1 MHDILSGNEA
11 IARGAWEAGARFAS
25 AYPGTPSTEIL
36 ETMPKYGDDICSEWS
51 PNEKVAFEVA
61 LGASLA
67 GARSLVAMKHVGVN
81 VAADPLFTASYTG
94 VKGGLV
100 LVTADDPSQHSS
112 QNEQDNR
119 NYAKFAKVPLLEPA
133 NSQEAKDFVGL
144 ACELSERYD
153 TPVILRTTTRIS
165 HSKSIVALGERPA
178 LEPLV
183 GVERDIAKYV
193 MLPSNATKK
202 HPLVE
207 QRLRLL
213 AELAEEMPENRIEP
227 GDRGI
232 GIIAA
237 GASYMY
243 AREAFPAASFLK
255 LGMVHPL
262 PTRLIERFR
271 AMVDRLYVVEEL
283 DPFLEEQIRLMGVQ
297 VDGGKQAVPLIGEL
311 DPGIVARA
319 LNGVG
324 APGASAEL
332 LAPVG
337 DPLPNLPERPPTL
350 CPGCSHRG
358 VFIALRKLKV
368 FVSGDIGCYTLGALE
383 PFQAMHTCIC
393 MGASIGGAH
402 GIEKVTEPDGVLKNR
417 AVAVIGDST
426 FFHSGIT
433 ALLDVAWNRS
443 DTVTVILDNRIAAMT
458 GGQQTPGT
466 GKTLAGL
473 QNPLVDIP
481 KLCEALGIQR
491 VRTVDPGD
499 IAAVETALRE
509 EIAADEPSVIIATS
523 KCALQYRIRGEAW
536 RVDPEACT
544 SRIPRRARPRGAPRP
559 ASGLSLLPRTGCR
572 ACLKAGCVGLMLVEG
587 DEKARVEIVP
597 SQCNGC
603 GVCAQLCKQ
612 GAILAPVTAEV
623 TA

>member
-1 MHDILSGNEA
+1 MRDILSGNEA
-11 IARGAWEAGARFAS
+11 IARGAWEAGVRFAS

-36 ETMPKYGDDICSEWS
+36 ESMPNYGDDVYSEWS

-100 LVTADDPSQHSS
+100 LVSADDPAMHSS

-133 NSQEAKDFVGL
+133 DSQEAKDFVGL
-144 ACELSERYD
+144 ACELSERFD

-165 HSKSIVALGERPA
+165 HSKSIVELGERTA
-178 LEPLV
+178 LDPLV

-193 MLPSNATKK
+193 MVPSNATKK

-207 QRLRLL
+207 NRLRQL
-213 AELAEEMPENRIEP
+213 AEHADQMAENRIEP
-227 GDRGI
+227 GDRSI

-237 GASYMY
+237 GAAYMY
-243 AREAFPAASFLK
+243 AREAFPSASFLK
-255 LGMVHPL
+255 LGMAYPL
-262 PTRLIERFR
+262 PSGMIKRFR
-271 AMVDRLYVVEEL
+271 AMVERLYVVEEL

-297 VDGGKQAVPLIGEL
+297 VDGGKEAVPLIGEL
-311 DPGIVARA
+311 DPGTVARA
-319 LNGVG
+319 LHGVG
-324 APGASAEL
+324 APDAVADL
-332 LAPVG
+332 LEPVG
-337 DPLPNLPERPPTL
+337 EGLRDLPERPPTL

-383 PFQAMHTCIC
+383 PFEAMHMCVC

-402 GIEKVTEPDGVLKNR
+402 GMEKVTEADGVLKNR

-443 DTVTVILDNRIAAMT
+443 DTVTVILDNRITAMT

-466 GKTLAGL
+466 GKTLGGL
-473 QNPLVDIP
+473 ESPPVVIP
-481 KLCEALGIQR
+481 KLCEALGITR
-491 VRTVDPGD
+491 VRTVDPDD
-499 IAAVETALRE
+499 IAAVEAALRE

-523 KCALQYRIRGEAW
+523 RCALQYRIRGEAW
-536 RVDPEACT
+536 HVDPELC
-544 SRIPRRARPRGAPRP
+544 I
-559 ASGLSLLPRTGCR
+559 GCK
-572 ACLKAGCVGLMLVEG
+572 ACLKAGCVGLMLVDG
-587 DEKARVEIVP
+587 DEQTKVEIVP
-597 SQCNGC
+597 GQCSGC

-612 GAILAPVTAEV
+612 AAILAPAQEV

>member
-1 MHDILSGNEA
+1 MRDILSGNEA
-11 IARGAWEAGARFAS
+11 IARGAWEAGVRFAS

-36 ETMPKYGDDICSEWS
+36 EAMPQYGDDIYSEWS

-67 GARSLVAMKHVGVN
+67 GARALVAMKHVGVN

-94 VKGGLV
+94 VKGGFV
-100 LVTADDPSQHSS
+100 LVSADDPSQHSS

-133 NSQEAKDFVGL
+133 DSQEAKDFVGL
-144 ACELSERYD
+144 ACELSERFD

-165 HSKSIVALGERPA
+165 HSKSIVELGERSA
-178 LEPLV
+178 LDPLI

-193 MLPSNATKK
+193 MVPSNATKK

-213 AELAEEMPENRIEP
+213 AELAEQMPENRIEP
-227 GDRGI
+227 GDPGVGI
-232 GIIAA
+232 VAA
-237 GASYMY
+237 GAAYMY
-243 AREAFPAASFLK
+243 AREAFPSASFLK
-255 LGMVHPL
+255 LGMAYPL

-297 VDGGKQAVPLIGEL
+297 VDGGKEAVPLVGEL

-319 LNGVG
+319 LEGIG
-324 APGASAEL
+324 APGATTEL

-337 DPLPNLPERPPTL
+337 DPVPDLPGRPPTL

-368 FVSGDIGCYTLGALE
+368 FVSGDIGCYALGALE
-383 PFQAMHTCIC
+383 PFRAMHTCIC

-402 GIEKVTEPDGVLKNR
+402 GMEKVTERDGVLKNR

-443 DTVTVILDNRIAAMT
+443 DTVTVILDNRITAMT
-458 GGQQTPGT
+458 GGQHTPGT
-466 GKTLAGL
+466 GRTLADL
-473 QNPLVDIP
+473 QSPPVDIP
-481 KLCEALGIQR
+481 KLCEALGIAR
-491 VRTVDPGD
+491 VRTVDPDD
-499 IAAVETALRE
+499 IAAVEAALRE
-509 EIAADEPSVIIATS
+509 EIAADGPSVIIATS
-523 KCALQYRIRGEAW
+523 KCALVYRLRGEAW
-536 RVDPEACT
+536 HVDAELC
-544 SRIPRRARPRGAPRP
+544 
-559 ASGLSLLPRTGCR
+559 TGCKV
-572 ACLKAGCVGLMLVEG
+572 CLKAGCVGLMLVES
-587 DEKARVEIVP
+587 DEKASVEIVP
-597 SQCNGC
+597 SQCTGC

-612 GAILAPVTAEV
+612 GAILAPVIEEV

>member
-1 MHDILSGNEA
+1 MRDILSGNEA
-11 IARGAWEAGARFAS
+11 IARGAWEAGVRFAA

-36 ETMPKYGDDICSEWS
+36 EAMPQYEGDIYSEWS

-67 GARSLVAMKHVGVN
+67 GARALVAMKHVGVN

-94 VKGGLV
+94 VKGGFV
-100 LVTADDPSQHSS
+100 LVSADDPSLHSS

-119 NYAKFAKVPLLEPA
+119 NYARFAKVPLLEPA
-133 NSQEAKDFVGL
+133 DSQEAKDFVGL

-165 HSKSIVALGERPA
+165 HSKSIVELGERAA
-178 LEPLV
+178 LDPLI

-193 MLPSNATKK
+193 MVPSNATKK

-213 AELAEEMPENRIEP
+213 AELAEEMPQNRIEP

-232 GIIAA
+232 GIVAA
-237 GASYMY
+237 GVAYMY

-255 LGMVHPL
+255 LGMAYPL
-262 PTRLIERFR
+262 PAGMIRRFR

-283 DPFLEEQIRLMGVQ
+283 DPFLEEQIRLMGVR
-297 VDGGKQAVPLIGEL
+297 VDGGKEAVPLIGEL

-319 LNGVG
+319 LSGVG
-324 APGASAEL
+324 APGATAEL

-337 DPLPNLPERPPTL
+337 DPVPGLPGRPPTL

-383 PFQAMHTCIC
+383 PFKAMHTCIC

-402 GIEKVTEPDGVLKNR
+402 GMEKVTERDGVLKNR

-443 DTVTVILDNRIAAMT
+443 DTVTVILDNRITAMT
-458 GGQQTPGT
+458 GGQQTPGA
-466 GKTLAGL
+466 GKTLGGL
-473 QNPLVDIP
+473 ESPPVDIP
-481 KLCEALGIQR
+481 RLCEALGIER

-499 IAAVETALRE
+499 IAAVEAALRE
-509 EIAADEPSVIIATS
+509 EIAADGPSVIIAPS
-523 KCALQYRIRGEAW
+523 RCALVYRLRGEAW
-536 RVDPEACT
+536 HVDPELC
-544 SRIPRRARPRGAPRP
+544 
-559 ASGLSLLPRTGCR
+559 TGCKV
-572 ACLKAGCVGLMLVEG
+572 CLKAGCGGLMLVE
-587 DEKARVEIVP
+587 DEEGASVEIVP
-597 SQCNGC
+597 SQCTGC

-612 GAILAPVTAEV
+612 GAILAPAIEE
-623 TA
+623 AIA

>member
-1 MHDILSGNEA
+1 MRDMLSGNEA
-11 IARGAWEAGARFAS
+11 IARGAWEAGVRFAS

-36 ETMPKYGDDICSEWS
+36 EAMPKFGEDVYCEWS

-61 LGASLA
+61 LGASLG
-67 GARSLVAMKHVGVN
+67 GARALVAMKHVGVN

-94 VKGGLV
+94 VKGGFV
-100 LVTADDPSQHSS
+100 LVSADDPAQHSS

-133 NSQEAKDFVGL
+133 DSQEAKDLVGRAL
-144 ACELSERYD
+144 ELSEGFD

-165 HSKSIVALGERPA
+165 HSKSIVELGERPA

-193 MLPSNATKK
+193 MVPSNATKK

-207 QRLRLL
+207 ERLKLL

-227 GDRGI
+227 GDPRVGI
-232 GIIAA
+232 VAA
-237 GASYMY
+237 GAAYMY
-243 AREAFPAASFLK
+243 AREAFPMASFLK
-255 LGMVHPL
+255 LGMVYPL
-262 PTRLIERFR
+262 PSRLVERFR

-283 DPFLEEQIRLMGVQ
+283 DPFIEEQIRLLGVR
-297 VDGGKQAVPLIGEL
+297 VDGGKDVVSMIGEL
-311 DPGIVARA
+311 DPGSVARA
-319 LNGVG
+319 LDGAG
-324 APGASAEL
+324 APGATAEL
-332 LAPVG
+332 LAPAG
-337 DPLPNLPERPPTL
+337 DPLPDLPGRPPTL

-383 PFQAMHTCIC
+383 PFGALHTCIC

-402 GIEKVTEPDGVLKNR
+402 GMEKVTEADGVLKNR

-433 ALLDVAWNRS
+433 GLLDVAWNRS
-443 DTVTVILDNRIAAMT
+443 DTVTVILDNRITAMT

-466 GKTLAGL
+466 GRTLGGL
-473 QNPLVDIP
+473 ESPPVDIP
-481 KLCEALGIQR
+481 KLCEALGITR
-491 VRTVDPGD
+491 VRTVDPDD
-499 IAAVETALRE
+499 IAAVEAALRE
-509 EIAADEPSVIIATS
+509 EIAAPEPSVIVATS
-523 KCALQYRIRGEAW
+523 KCVLQYRIHREAW
-536 RVDPEACT
+536 HVEPDLC
-544 SRIPRRARPRGAPRP
+544 
-559 ASGLSLLPRTGCR
+559 TGCK
-572 ACLKAGCVGLMLVEG
+572 ACLKAGCVGLMLVES
-587 DEKARVEIVP
+587 DEATRVEIVP

-603 GVCAQLCKQ
+603 GVCAQLCRQ
-612 GAILAPVTAEV
+612 GAILPPASREV
-623 TA
+623 TP

>member
-1 MHDILSGNEA
+1 MRDILSGNEA
-11 IARGAWEAGARFAS
+11 IARGAWEAGVRFAS

-36 ETMPKYGDDICSEWS
+36 EAMPKFGDDIYGEWS

-94 VKGGLV
+94 VKGGFV
-100 LVTADDPSQHSS
+100 LVSADDPSQHSS

-133 NSQEAKDFVGL
+133 DSQEAKDFVGL
-144 ACELSERYD
+144 ACELSERFD

-165 HSKSIVALGERPA
+165 HSKSVVELGERPA

-183 GVERDIAKYV
+183 GVERDIPKYV
-193 MLPSNATKK
+193 MVPSNATKK

-207 QRLRLL
+207 ERLRLM
-213 AELAEEMPENRIEP
+213 AKLAEEMRENRIEP
-227 GDRGI
+227 GDPAI

-243 AREAFPAASFLK
+243 AREAFPTASFLK
-255 LGMVHPL
+255 LGMAYPL
-262 PTRLIERFR
+262 PADMIRRFR
-271 AMVDRLYVVEEL
+271 AVVDKLYVVEEL
-283 DPFLEEQIRLMGVQ
+283 DPFLEEQIRLMGVE
-297 VDGGKQAVPLIGEL
+297 VDGGKEVVPLVGEL
-311 DPGIVARA
+311 DPGVVARA
-319 LNGVG
+319 LDGIG
-324 APGASAEL
+324 APDAVSDL
-332 LAPVG
+332 LTPVG
-337 DPLPNLPERPPTL
+337 DGLPDLPERPPTL

-358 VFIALRKLKV
+358 VFIALRRLKV
-368 FVSGDIGCYTLGALE
+368 FVSGDIGCYTLGALK
-383 PFQAMHTCIC
+383 PFEAMHTCIC
-393 MGASIGGAH
+393 MGSSIGGAH
-402 GIEKVTEPDGVLKNR
+402 GMEKVTEADGVLKNR

-433 ALLDVAWNRS
+433 GLLDVAWNRS
-443 DTVTVILDNRIAAMT
+443 DMVTVILDNRITAMT

-473 QNPLVDIP
+473 ESPPVDIP
-481 KLCEALGIQR
+481 KLCEALGIGR
-491 VRTVDPGD
+491 VRVVDPDD
-499 IAAVETALRE
+499 IAAVEAVLRE
-509 EIAADEPSVIIATS
+509 EIAAREPSVVIAAS
-523 KCALQYRIRGEAW
+523 KCALQYRISGEAW
-536 RVDPEACT
+536 RVDPELC
-544 SRIPRRARPRGAPRP
+544 I
-559 ASGLSLLPRTGCR
+559 GCKV
-572 ACLKAGCVGLMLVEG
+572 CLKAGCVGLSLVERG
-587 DEKARVEIVP
+587 DDSRVEIVP

-612 GAILAPVTAEV
+612 NAISAPLTEEV
-623 TA
+623 RA